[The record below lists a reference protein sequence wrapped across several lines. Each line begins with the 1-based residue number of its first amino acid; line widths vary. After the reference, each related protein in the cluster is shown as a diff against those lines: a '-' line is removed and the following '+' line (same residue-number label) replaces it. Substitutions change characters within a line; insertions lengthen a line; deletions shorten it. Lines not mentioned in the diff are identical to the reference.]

1 MKPILLAASFLLP
14 AAARELPPL
23 PTELSSIYDLAPA
36 PEVKGLQLKKG
47 DRLAICGDSITE
59 QRRYSVIMEA
69 YLTACVPDLEITC
82 RQYGWS
88 GEQAGGFVGRQQS
101 DVMRFQPTI
110 ATTCYGMNDF
120 HYVPFEDSIGAEF
133 RKNETAMIR
142 MFKDGGCRVILGSS
156 GIIDSTPP
164 WVKEAKAD
172 RQTLNV
178 SLSKMRNVG
187 VEIAAAEQT
196 LFADLYRPMLLAN
209 YHAHKAYGEDFK
221 LAGKDGVHPNWAGHI
236 VMAYGFLQAMGL
248 DGDLGTITFDDSTG
262 KAAATTGEEVLS
274 SEGGKITLKATRLP
288 FSVGAGPLNNDDSLR
303 AGLALVPFDEDLNR
317 LTLKVSA
324 PKAAAYDVTWGETKK
339 RYTADELKNG
349 VNLAKDFETH
359 PLLGAFQ
366 KVWQAVVAKQDYETR
381 QIKSLVHGPE
391 GAADLNETFDLT
403 EKARAPLAAAVK
415 AAVTPV
421 QHVIEIHP
429 AS

>member
-59 QRRYSVIMEA
+59 QRRYSVVMEA

-120 HYVPFEDSIGAEF
+120 HYVPFEDSIGAEY

-142 MFKDGGCRVILGSS
+142 MFKDGGCRVILGSP

-164 WVKEAKAD
+164 WVKDARGD

-187 VEIAAAEQT
+187 VQIAAAEQT

-209 YHAHKAYGEDFK
+209 FNAHKAYGEDFK
-221 LAGKDGVHPNWAGHI
+221 VAGKDGVHPNWAGHV

-248 DGDLGTITFDDSTG
+248 DGDLGTITFDDSSG
-262 KAAATTGEEVLS
+262 KAAATAGEEVLS
-274 SEGGKITLKATRLP
+274 AEGGKITLKATRLP

-317 LTLKVSA
+317 LTLKISA
-324 PKAAAYDVTWGETKK
+324 PKAAAYEVTWGETKK

-391 GAADLNETFDLT
+391 GAADVNETFDLT

-415 AAVTPV
+415 AAVVPV

>member
-23 PTELSSIYDLAPA
+23 PAELSSLYDLAPA
-36 PEVKGLQLKKG
+36 PEAKGLQLKKG

-88 GEQAGGFVGRQQS
+88 GETAGGFVGRQQS

-120 HYVPFEDSIGAEF
+120 HYVPFEDSIGAEY
-133 RKNETAMIR
+133 RKNETAMVK
-142 MFKDGGCRVILGSS
+142 MFKDGGCRVILGSP
-156 GIIDSTPP
+156 GIIDSKPA
-164 WVKEAKAD
+164 WVKDARSD
-172 RQTLNV
+172 RQTLNI

-209 YHAHKAYGEDFK
+209 FNARKTYGEDFK
-221 LAGKDGVHPNWAGHI
+221 VAGKDGVHPNWAGHV

-262 KAAATTGEEVLS
+262 KAEGTTGEEVLS
-274 SEGGKITLKATRLP
+274 AESGKITLKATRLP
-288 FSVGAGPLNNDDSLR
+288 FSVGAGPLDNDDSLR
-303 AGLALVPFDEDLNR
+303 AGLALVPFDQELNR

-324 PKAAAYDVTWGETKK
+324 PKAAAYEVTWGEAKK

-366 KVWQAVVAKQDYETR
+366 EIWKAVIAKQDYETR

-391 GAADLNETFDLT
+391 GAADVNETFDLT
-403 EKARAPLAAAVK
+403 EKTRAPLVAALKAAVK
-415 AAVTPV
+415 PV